1 MSYKG
6 KSWQEKLE
14 DNKGFP
20 KVCKIGSTKSKR
32 RGTRTFVIPAPMEV
46 NELMRRVPEGKV
58 TTIEEIRKA
67 LARRHGATIACPI
80 TTGIFAW
87 ISAYAAAEAGE
98 QGQKNANS
106 YWRTLKSKGEL
117 NPKYP
122 GGIAGL
128 KRKLSSEGHRVV
140 QKGKR
145 FFVEEFQDRLFVFDD
160 SPAKRSAANSSRS
173 REKTNSNL
181 TANDSCS

>member
-1 MSYKG
+1 MSHKR
-6 KSWQEKLE
+6 KTWQEKLA
-14 DNKGFP
+14 DNKDFP
-20 KVCKIGSTKSKR
+20 KVCKIDSTKSKR
-32 RGTRTFVIPAPMEV
+32 WGSGTFVIPAPMEV
-46 NELMRRVPEGKV
+46 HELMRRVPEGRL
-58 TTIEEIRKA
+58 TTIDELRKA
-67 LARRHGATIACPI
+67 LARRHGATIACPM

-87 ISAYAAAEAGE
+87 ISAHAAAEAE
-98 QGQKNANS
+98 ASGQKNTNP

-145 FFVEEFQDRLFVFDD
+145 FFVNEFQDRLVVYYDG
-160 SPAKRSAANSSRS
+160 PPKEARLIAPGRANNTFQRPQI
-173 REKTNSNL
+173 
-181 TANDSCS
+181 D